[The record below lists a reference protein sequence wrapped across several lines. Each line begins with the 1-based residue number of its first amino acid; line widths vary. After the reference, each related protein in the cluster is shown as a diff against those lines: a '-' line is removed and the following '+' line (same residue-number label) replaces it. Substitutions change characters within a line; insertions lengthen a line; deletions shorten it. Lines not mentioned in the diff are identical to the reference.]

1 MMLCSGGGARMDYEA
16 LKYFTEFWCSDN
28 TDPYERLYM
37 QWSIS
42 KFFPVKAMGSHVTNW
57 NKKASVKF
65 RTDVCSSCKLGFDI
79 DLKSLSADEYKFM
92 QEAVANYHRLK
103 PVILD
108 GDQYRLVSP
117 YDTDHCAI
125 NYVSADKT
133 QAVVFAYDLHPRFRE
148 PQKALK
154 LQGLDPTRKYTV
166 TEINL
171 EPGKP
176 SQAECNGK
184 QYSGDYLMNVGIDVF
199 TADEGASHVF
209 ELK

>member
-1 MMLCSGGGARMDYEA
+1 M
-16 LKYFTEFWCSDN
+16 
-28 TDPYERLYM
+28 
-37 QWSIS
+37 
-42 KFFPVKAMGSHVTNW
+42 
-57 NKKASVKF
+57 
-65 RTDVCSSCKLGFDI
+65 
-79 DLKSLSADEYKFM
+79 
-92 QEAVANYHRLK
+92 
-103 PVILD
+103 ILD

-133 QAVVFAYDLHPRFRE
+133 QAVVCAYDLHPRFRE